1 MKQSQWQTRRIGL
14 VALVLVFT
22 CAISAYISSSSR
34 SARRTA
40 LPTPTSIP
48 LHVGIQELPIVA
60 NGALSPSPN
69 GSMIMDLTPTT
80 LNLFNLNGR
89 NLATYTSSAG
99 PYLIAVWLADS
110 SGLLV
115 WRSPSDVKD
124 AGAIAIMDTHGH
136 LSPTGLVGIDP
147 ASSSDGK
154 WLAATEPGATFVAN
168 SVAVVPRTGGE
179 PRIIASAATFLGWQ
193 AGRIIYYSSAS
204 SNLYAANPA
213 DGTSEFLT
221 YTDVGDLRP
230 PAEGPAA
237 SPDGKV
243 LVVHAVSGDR
253 TMLLAGASLL
263 PYPATA
269 ITADPL
275 LWVGPHAMLGATSD
289 DDMLIVDAI
298 SGQVTRDT
306 RITIDGNIEVISANW
321 VAWTD
326 IATDPETLHL
336 TNLLTGKDVN
346 LGELPVPGPL
356 LICGSGRFL
365 LYGAEAS
372 YLIDSALL
380 TS

>member
-1 MKQSQWQTRRIGL
+1 L
-14 VALVLVFT
+14 VAIFLVLT
-22 CAISAYISSSSR
+22 CATAAYISSSSR
-34 SARRTA
+34 NTPRTA
-40 LPTPTSIP
+40 FPAPTTIP
-48 LHVGIQELPIVA
+48 LHVGIQKLAIVA

-69 GSMIMDLTPTT
+69 GTMVADLTSKA
-80 LNLFNLNGR
+80 LKLFSLNGQS
-89 NLATYTSSAG
+89 LATYTSSTG
-99 PYLIAVWLADS
+99 PYLNAVWLPDS
-110 SGLLV
+110 SGLFV
-115 WRSPSDVKD
+115 WRSPSNVKD

-154 WLAATEPGATFVAN
+154 WLAATEPGAAAAAN
-168 SVAVVPRTGGE
+168 SVAVVPRTGGQ

-193 AGRIIYYSSAS
+193 AGRIIYYSPVDS
-204 SNLYAANPA
+204 SLYTANPA
-213 DGTSEFLT
+213 DGTSVFLT
-221 YTDVGDLRP
+221 HADVGELRP
-230 PAEGPAA
+230 PSEGPAT

-243 LVVHAVSGDR
+243 LVVHADSGDR
-253 TMLLAGASLL
+253 TMLLTGASLL
-263 PYPATA
+263 PYPAAA
-269 ITADPL
+269 IAADPL
-275 LWVGPHAMLGATSD
+275 LWVGPHAILGATSD
-289 DDMLIVDAI
+289 DDMLIVDVI
-298 SGQVTRDT
+298 TGQVTRDT
-306 RITIDGNIEVISANW
+306 RIVIDGNIEVISTNW